1 MLGLQDTDAGW
12 VNDVRSSNPAVKIV
26 PRLLFDGWT
35 QNDLTAL
42 FSSEMSQAAV
52 VDKIAK
58 FALSQGFD
66 GFVCEILLQVGELT
80 FEVW

>member
-1 MLGLQDTDAGW
+1 MLGLQDTDSGW
-12 VNDVRSSNPAVKIV
+12 MNDVRSSNPAVKIL

-35 QNDLTAL
+35 QADLSAL

-58 FALSQGFD
+58 FAHKNSFD
-66 GFVCEILLQVGELT
+66 GIVCEILLQVGK
-80 FEVW
+80 FWVIY